1 MSSALDA
8 ETSATEETLEE
19 VLGSTAEA
27 ATADAARWMPPF
39 DAAVRPGEDLHVGA
53 RSHYRWAT
61 SRKAIIMSSKTED
74 IEAAASELTHAM
86 ARLVRAF
93 DAVGDD
99 REAAG
104 SVSEGL
110 VEAIEG
116 LAGRLSAAKGF
127 SA

>member
-1 MSSALDA
+1 
-8 ETSATEETLEE
+8 
-19 VLGSTAEA
+19 
-27 ATADAARWMPPF
+27 MPPF
-39 DAAVRPGEDLHVGA
+39 DDAVRLAEDLHVGA
-53 RSHYRWAT
+53 RSRYRWAT
-61 SRKAIIMSSKTED
+61 SRKAIIMSSKTEE
-74 IEAAASELTHAM
+74 IEAAALGLTHAM

-127 SA
+127 SG

>member
-1 MSSALDA
+1 
-8 ETSATEETLEE
+8 
-19 VLGSTAEA
+19 
-27 ATADAARWMPPF
+27 
-39 DAAVRPGEDLHVGA
+39 
-53 RSHYRWAT
+53 
-61 SRKAIIMSSKTED
+61 
-74 IEAAASELTHAM
+74 M

-104 SVSEGL
+104 SISEGL

>member
-1 MSSALDA
+1 MSSALDT

-19 VLGSTAEA
+19 VLGSTARA
-27 ATADAARWMPPF
+27 ATADPAPWTPPF

-53 RSHYRWAT
+53 RSRYRWAT
-61 SRKAIIMSSKTED
+61 SRKAITMSSKTEE